1 MSESETAGRPL
12 TLALVG
18 LTAPHSRGWLETLH
32 TLPEAGRLLVC
43 DIDEPG
49 PRPEVP
55 EEAEA
60 VSPED
65 LLEPSCRPDA
75 TLLSV
80 RNDQAADLGS
90 KLLAGGLPCLVEKPA
105 GRGSGDIERLNEAA
119 ARGGT
124 IWAPGFLNRL
134 TPAARRIRRLV
145 VEEQAIGRVQ
155 SIEARMVTS
164 SVRQRNPGHWLFRRE
179 VAGGGILH
187 WLAIHHVDLVR
198 YLTGQEFGSVSGFT
212 ATFNREIDVEDM
224 AAISF
229 TLQGGALGSL
239 HAGYVLRQR
248 YGDIGI
254 TLRGDLGEIV
264 WPHFDFVGRQ
274 NTLYIHSEGPR
285 SEGPGPEVVT
295 LEPPEGTGYGGGL
308 GWEFV
313 RRFAAAARMGGAF
326 VTGGDDALRAM
337 RFVEAAY
344 AAARSGGRVE
354 VGT

>member
-1 MSESETAGRPL
+1 MTESEAGRPL

-43 DIDEPG
+43 DVDDPG
-49 PRPEVP
+49 VARPEVP
-55 EEAEA
+55 QEAEA

-65 LLEPSCRPDA
+65 LLHPSLRPDA
-75 TLLSV
+75 ALVSV
-80 RNDQAADLGS
+80 RNDQAAEIGS
-90 KLLAGGLPCLVEKPA
+90 KLLAGGLPCIVEKPA
-105 GRGSGDIERLNEAA
+105 GRGSADVERLNEAA

-134 TPAARRIRRLV
+134 QPAARRIRRLV

-164 SVRQRNPGHWLFRRE
+164 SVRQRNPGHWLFRKQ

-187 WLAIHHVDLVR
+187 WLAIHHIDLVR

-224 AAISF
+224 AALSF
-229 TLQGGALGSL
+229 TLQGGAVGNL

-274 NTLYIHSEGPR
+274 NTLYIYSEGPR

-354 VGT
+354 VGS

>member
-1 MSESETAGRPL
+1 MTESEAGAPL

-43 DIDEPG
+43 DVDDPG
-49 PRPEVP
+49 ARPEVP

-60 VSPED
+60 VAPED
-65 LLEPSCRPDA
+65 LLDPSLRPDA
-75 TLLSV
+75 ALVSV
-80 RNDQAADLGS
+80 RNDQAADIGS
-90 KLLAGGLPCLVEKPA
+90 RLLAGGLPCIVEKPA
-105 GRGSGDIERLNEAA
+105 GRGSADIERLNEAA

-134 TPAARRIRRLV
+134 QPAARRIRRLV

-164 SVRQRNPGHWLFRRE
+164 SVRQRNPGHWLFRKQ

-187 WLAIHHVDLVR
+187 WLAIHHIDLVR
-198 YLTGQEFGSVSGFT
+198 YLTGQEYGSVSGFT

-224 AAISF
+224 AALAF
-229 TLQGGALGSL
+229 TLQGGAVGNL

-326 VTGGDDALRAM
+326 VTGGGDALRAM

-354 VGT
+354 VGS